1 MSIGSRIFRFLRAR
15 PAVAVACSFALVLMT
30 LWAAEASAA
39 PSGARPHA
47 PVAKAVAQA
56 PTYQWPEAHQ
66 NPSLTGVS
74 ADPSISTANAASF
87 GVKWMTYT
95 GAEILDSPVVAWNAT
110 LKETLVYIGNE
121 DGYFTAYDQATGRP
135 VWSVNIGSELRS
147 TPLVSGPNIWVA
159 PNNAMRA
166 YKLNAATGA
175 TECSASITDI
185 SGETT
190 NASPVIATP
199 PGGTQTVYFGVNDI
213 GKSNGPVT
221 AVTASNCAVLWSVT
235 HEPKAGTGGTWD
247 FLSYGVTAKG
257 EGLVFYGTADP
268 DSSVYAVN
276 AITGALVWRF
286 AAANP
291 PPSNYDVG
299 AGVTVS
305 PPGNNGFPKGVVYVA
320 SKHGIMY
327 ALHLATGKL
336 LWQYNFGAQT
346 GLNPTGSLDTAA
358 LTGKTLVFGD
368 DGGVWSLN
376 AVTGKKNWYHSFG
389 AGGVVDGAPAIIG
402 PSGSQVVA
410 VANELGQFTLLNL
423 ATGAPMYTY
432 ETGAFSTSSPAE
444 VTGNVLD
451 ISGSGFLY
459 DFAPGASAVT
469 APTTAITSPASG
481 SSVAN
486 PNGSLTVSGTATGSA
501 AITGVSLYI
510 QRDGSSGEWW
520 DGASKSWTVSPY
532 PNPATLAD
540 PGTTSTTWS
549 ASFPVPGSGGS
560 YEAFASASSGGAAD
574 QSIGLSAPTKAI
586 SSFTVGASSTATM
599 LTASSDYVVPGTPV
613 TVSGSGFK
621 AGESVKIT
629 LGGTTLKK
637 ATATS
642 TGALP
647 STSVTVPTSAAFGPG
662 TILATGATSGD
673 VGAAP
678 VYVTNGW
685 SQFGDNA
692 SHQGTDLND
701 KVFLKHLSVSPGT
714 YLAKAWSFNA
724 GAPIT
729 SSAIVHN
736 GETYFVDQAGE
747 VFAVNIR
754 TGMLTWSYQIAD
766 KDLVDTT
773 PALALPGG
781 PVLVASTDGTVTAL
795 NTGTGA
801 VAWTKT
807 IGGKLEGSP
816 AISGNDAYVVS
827 DSGAVA
833 ALNATTGA
841 TIWQTKMAAPV
852 KTSPAVD
859 ATNGLVFVA
868 DTAGTVEALKAA
880 SGATAWT
887 VKSLGAFTASLVLGQ
902 GNVYAASQNGTLYA
916 LAETTGKQAWKYAAG
931 SEINATPVDD
941 NGQIAVGD
949 TAGNVRVLDA
959 STGAAGFKIAAGDS
973 VVGLAAA
980 EGFLATEMANG
991 SINGSKPAA
1000 TDPHAWEVTDGT
1012 SLDSQPTIVNG
1023 EVILTSQSGMV
1034 TVYTVPGS
1042 QPN

>member
-1 MSIGSRIFRFLRAR
+1 MTFPIRSA
-15 PAVAVACSFALVLMT
+15 PAWLASLALAFASLALVGVT
-30 LWAAEASAA
+30 APTSAA
-39 PSGARPHA
+39 SVLHA
-47 PVAKAVAQA
+47 SVAKTVAQA
-56 PTYQWPEAHQ
+56 PAYQWPEAHQ

-74 ADPSISTANAASF
+74 ADPSISTSNAASF

-95 GAEILDSPVVAWNAT
+95 GAEILDSPVVAWNAK
-110 LKETLVYIGNE
+110 LQKTLVYIGNE
-121 DGYFTAYDQATGRP
+121 DGYFTAYDQATGMP
-135 VWSVNIGSELRS
+135 VWSVNLGSEFRS
-147 TPLVSGPNIWVA
+147 TPLVSGSNIWVA
-159 PNNAMRA
+159 PNNAGRA

-175 TECSASITDI
+175 TECSVSITNN
-185 SGETT
+185 SGEST

-213 GKSNGPVT
+213 GNVNGPVT
-221 AVTASNCAVLWSVT
+221 AVTASDCAVLFSVAP
-235 HEPKAGTGGTWD
+235 EPKAGTGGIWD
-247 FLSYGVTAKG
+247 FLSYGVTASG
-257 EGLVFYGTADP
+257 TGLVFFGTADP

-276 AITGALVWRF
+276 AITGATVWRY
-286 AAANP
+286 AVQNP
-291 PPSNYDVG
+291 GTYDVG

-305 PPGNNGFPKGVVYVA
+305 PPGNNGFADGVVYVA
-320 SKHGIMY
+320 SKYGIIY
-327 ALHLATGKL
+327 ALDLATGAL
-336 LWQYNFGAQT
+336 IWQYNFGAQT

-358 LTGKTLVFGD
+358 LTGNTLVFGD

-376 AVTGKKNWYHSFG
+376 AVTGAKNWYHSFG

-402 PSGSQVVA
+402 PAGSQVVA

-423 ATGAPMYTY
+423 ATGAQMYTY
-432 ETGAFSTSSPAE
+432 QTGAFSTSSPAE
-444 VTGNVLD
+444 VSGNVLD

-481 SSVAN
+481 SSIAN
-486 PNGSLTVSGTATGSA
+486 PNGSLTVSGSATGSA
-501 AITGVSLYI
+501 AITGVDLYI

-520 DGASKSWTVSPY
+520 DGASKSWTVAPY

-540 PGTTSTTWS
+540 PGQTSTTWS

-560 YEAFASASSGGAAD
+560 YEAFASASSGGTAD
-574 QSIGLSAPTKAI
+574 QSIGLSAPTMAI

-599 LTASSDYVVPGTPV
+599 LTASSEYVVPGTPV
-613 TVSGSGFK
+613 TVGGTGF
-621 AGESVKIT
+621 AASESVTIT
-629 LGGTTLKK
+629 LGATTLAKV
-637 ATATS
+637 TATS

-647 STSVTVPTSAAFGPG
+647 STSVTVPTTDVFGPA

-685 SQFGDNA
+685 SQYGENA

-701 KVFLKHLSVSPGT
+701 KVFQHHLSVSPGT
-714 YLAKAWSFNA
+714 YLARAWSFNA

-729 SSAIVHN
+729 SSVIVHD
-736 GETYFVDQAGE
+736 GEGYFVDQAGE
-747 VFAVNIR
+747 VFAVDIQ
-754 TGMLTWSYQIAD
+754 TGLLTWSYQIAD
-766 KDLVDTT
+766 KALVDTT

-781 PVLVASTDGTVTAL
+781 PMLVASTDGTVTAL
-795 NTGTGA
+795 NTATGA

-807 IGGKLEGSP
+807 IGGELEGSP
-816 AISGNDAYVVS
+816 TISGNNAYVVS
-827 DSGAVA
+827 DSGVVA

-859 ATNGLVFVA
+859 STSGRVFVA
-868 DTAGTVEALKAA
+868 DTAGTVEALRGA
-880 SGATAWT
+880 SGATVWT

-902 GNVYAASQNGTLYA
+902 GHVYAASENGTLYA
-916 LAETTGKQAWKYAAG
+916 LAQTTGTVAWTYAAS
-931 SEINATPVDD
+931 SEITATPVDD
-941 NGQIAVGD
+941 QGQISVGD
-949 TAGNVRVLDA
+949 TAGNVRVLNA
-959 STGAAGFKIAAGDS
+959 STGAPDFKIAAGAP

-980 EGFLATEMANG
+980 PGFLATVMADG
-991 SINGSKPAA
+991 SILGSKPAN
-1000 TDPHAWEVTDGT
+1000 TDPHAWETTDGT

-1023 EVILTSQSGMV
+1023 EVIVTSQSGTV

>member
-1 MSIGSRIFRFLRAR
+1 MSISSTIFRSLRAR
-15 PAVAVACSFALVLMT
+15 PAVAVTCSFALALAT
-30 LWAAEASAA
+30 LWAASASAGT
-39 PSGARPHA
+39 SGARPPA
-47 PVAKAVAQA
+47 PVAKAAAQA
-56 PTYQWPEAHQ
+56 PAYQWPEVHQ

-74 ADPSISTANAASF
+74 LDPSISTANAASF

-95 GAEILDSPVVAWNAT
+95 GAEILDSPVVAWNAK
-110 LKETLVYIGNE
+110 LKETLVYVGNE
-121 DGYFTAYDQATGRP
+121 AGYFTAYDQATGRP
-135 VWSVNIGSELRS
+135 VWSVNLGSEIIS
-147 TPLVSGPNIWVA
+147 SPLVEGGNVWVA
-159 PNNAMRA
+159 PDSAGRA

-175 TECSASITDI
+175 TECSANITN
-185 SGETT
+185 STGETT
-190 NASPVIATP
+190 NASPVVATP
-199 PGGTQTVYFGVNDI
+199 PGGKQTVYFGVNN
-213 GKSNGPVT
+213 SNTENGPVT
-221 AVTASNCAVLWSVT
+221 AVTASNCAVLFSVT
-235 HEPKAGTGGTWD
+235 HELKPADAGTWD
-247 FLSYGVTAKG
+247 FLSYGVNAKG
-257 EGLVFYGTADP
+257 TGLIFYGTADP
-268 DSSVYAVN
+268 DAGIYAIN
-276 AITGALVWRF
+276 AITGALVWRHQ
-286 AAANP
+286 AYNP

-299 AGVTVS
+299 AGATVS
-305 PPGNNGFPKGVVYVA
+305 PPGNNGFAGGVVYIA
-320 SKHGIMY
+320 SKVGIMY

-336 LWQYNFGAQT
+336 LWKYNFGAQT
-346 GLNPTGSLDTAA
+346 GLNPTGALDTAA

-402 PSGSQVVA
+402 PAGSQVVA
-410 VANELGQFTLLNL
+410 VANELGQFNLLNL

-432 ETGAFSTSSPAE
+432 QTGAFSTSSPAE

-501 AITGVSLYI
+501 AITGAAVYI
-510 QRDGSSGEWW
+510 QRDGSAGQWW
-520 DGASKSWTVSPY
+520 DGKSQSWTVAPY

-574 QSIGLSAPTKAI
+574 QSIGLSAATSAI
-586 SSFTVGASSTATM
+586 SSFSVKASSTATM
-599 LTASSDYVVPGTPV
+599 LTASSGYVTPGAPV

-621 AGESVKIT
+621 AGEPVAIT

-637 ATATS
+637 VTATS
-642 TGALP
+642 TGALA
-647 STSVTVPTSAAFGPG
+647 STSVTVPTTAAFGPA

-701 KVFLKHLSVSPGT
+701 DVFAIHLSVSPAT
-714 YLAKAWSFNA
+714 YLAQSWSFNA
-724 GAPIT
+724 GAPI
-729 SSAIVHN
+729 SSSVVVHD
-736 GETYFVDQAGE
+736 GEGYFTDQDGE
-747 VFAVNIR
+747 VFAVDIS
-754 TGMLTWSYQIAD
+754 TGIMTWSYQIPD

-773 PALALPGG
+773 PALALPGDLM
-781 PVLVASTDGTVTAL
+781 LVASTDGTVTAL

-807 IGGKLEGSP
+807 IGGELEGSP
-816 AISGNDAYVVS
+816 SISGNDAYVVS
-827 DSGAVA
+827 DSGAVT

-841 TIWQTKMAAPV
+841 TIWQKTMAAPV

-868 DTAGTVEALKAA
+868 DTAGTVEAFKAA
-880 SGATAWT
+880 SGATAWS
-887 VKSLGAFTASLVLGQ
+887 VKSLGAFTASPVAGQ

-916 LAETTGKQAWKYAAG
+916 LAETTGKQAWTYAAG
-931 SEINATPVDD
+931 SALNATPIDD
-941 NGQIAVGD
+941 NGQIAIGD
-949 TAGNVRVLDA
+949 SAGEVVVLKA
-959 STGAAGFKIAAGDS
+959 SNGTSQFKIAAGDS

-980 EGFLATEMANG
+980 EGFLLMDMANG
-991 SINGSKPAA
+991 SINGSKPQS
-1000 TDPHAWEVTDGT
+1000 TDPHAWETTDGT
-1012 SLDSQPTIVNG
+1012 SLDSQPTVVNG
-1023 EVILTSQSGMV
+1023 EVIVTSQNGTV
-1034 TVYTVPGS
+1034 TVYTPPGS
-1042 QPN
+1042 RPF

>member
-1 MSIGSRIFRFLRAR
+1 MLSRPTGALRGVIAAASLALVGASVTAAVSAASVR
-15 PAVAVACSFALVLMT
+15 PAPVVK
-30 LWAAEASAA
+30 AA
-39 PSGARPHA
+39 
-47 PVAKAVAQA
+47 AKAPA
-56 PTYQWPEAHQ
+56 YQWPEAHQ

-110 LKETLVYIGNE
+110 LKKTLVYIGNE
-121 DGYFTAYDQATGRP
+121 AGYFTAYDQATGAP
-135 VWSVNIGSELRS
+135 VWSINLGSELRS

-175 TECSASITDI
+175 TECSASITKI
-185 SGETT
+185 SGEST

-213 GKSNGPVT
+213 GKDNGPVT
-221 AVTASNCAVLWSVT
+221 AVTASDCAVLWSVA
-235 HEPKAGTGGTWD
+235 HEPKPGTGGTWD
-247 FLSYGVTAKG
+247 FLSYGVTASG
-257 EGLVFYGTADP
+257 TGLVFYGTADP
-268 DSSVYAVN
+268 DSAVYAVN
-276 AITGALVWRF
+276 AITGALVWRY
-286 AAANP
+286 AVANP

-305 PPGNNGFPKGVVYVA
+305 PPGNNGFADGVVYVA

-327 ALHLATGKL
+327 ALNLATGKRI
-336 LWQYNFGAQT
+336 WQYNFGAQT

-376 AVTGKKNWYHSFG
+376 AVTGKKKWYHSFG

-402 PSGSQVVA
+402 PKGKQVIA
-410 VANELGQFTLLNL
+410 VANELGQFNLLSL
-423 ATGAPMYTY
+423 ATGSVMYTY
-432 ETGAFSTSSPAE
+432 QTGAFSTSSPAE
-444 VTGNVLD
+444 VSGNVLD

-481 SSVAN
+481 SSMAN

-501 AITGVSLYI
+501 AITGVDLYI
-510 QRDGSSGEWW
+510 QRDGSAGQWW
-520 DGASKSWTVSPY
+520 DGASASWTVAPY

-540 PGTTSTTWS
+540 PGETSTTWS
-549 ASFPVPGSGGS
+549 ASFPVPGSAGS
-560 YEAFASASSGGAAD
+560 YEAFASASSGGMAD

-586 SSFTVGASSTATM
+586 SSFTVKASSTATM
-599 LTASSDYVVPGTPV
+599 LTASSGYVTPGTPV
-613 TVSGSGFK
+613 TVKGSGFA
-621 AGESVKIT
+621 AGESVTIT
-629 LGGTTLKK
+629 LGPTTLAKV
-637 ATATS
+637 TATS

-647 STSVTVPTSAAFGPG
+647 STSVTVPTTAAFGPAA
-662 TILATGATSGD
+662 ILATGATSGD

-685 SQFGDNA
+685 SQYGDNA
-692 SHQGTDLND
+692 SHQGTDVND
-701 KVFLKHLSVSPGT
+701 DVFLHHLSVSPAT
-714 YLAKAWSFNA
+714 YLAASWSFNA

-729 SSAIVHN
+729 SSVIVHD
-736 GETYFVDQAGE
+736 GECYFVDQAGE
-747 VFAVNIR
+747 VFAVDIQ
-754 TGMLTWSYQIAD
+754 TGILTWSHQIAD

-781 PVLVASTDGTVTAL
+781 PLLVASTDGKVIAL
-795 NTGTGA
+795 NPGTGA

-816 AISGNDAYVVS
+816 TISGNDAYVVS
-827 DSGAVA
+827 HSGKVA

-841 TIWQTKMAAPV
+841 TIWTTKMAAPV

-859 ATNGLVFVA
+859 STNGLVFVA

-880 SGATAWT
+880 SGATAWA
-887 VKSLGAFTASLVLGQ
+887 VKSLGAFTASLVAGQ

-916 LAETTGKQAWKYAAG
+916 LAETTGKQAWTYADG
-931 SEINATPVDD
+931 SAITATPVDD
-941 NGQIAVGD
+941 EGQIIVGD
-949 TAGNVRVLDA
+949 TAGNVRVLNA
-959 STGAAGFKIAAGDS
+959 STGAPGFKIAAGAP

-980 EGFLATEMANG
+980 EGFLTTLMSNG
-991 SINGSKPAA
+991 SVLGSKPES
-1000 TDPHAWEVTDGT
+1000 TDPHAWEATDGT

-1023 EVILTSQSGMV
+1023 EVIVTSQNGNV
-1034 TVYTVPGS
+1034 TVYTLPGS
-1042 QPN
+1042 HPV